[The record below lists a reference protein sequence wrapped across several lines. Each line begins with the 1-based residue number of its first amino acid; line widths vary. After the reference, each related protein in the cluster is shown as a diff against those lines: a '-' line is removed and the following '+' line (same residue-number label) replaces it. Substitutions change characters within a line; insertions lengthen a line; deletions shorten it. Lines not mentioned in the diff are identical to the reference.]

1 MTLSLTLIAVALIAA
16 AIGLLYAKW
25 RGEGLPKWVLTI
37 AVPLAWAC
45 LFVSATLWMQ
55 AYTPDF
61 GLSVGFLVFMSL
73 PLIIIGWQGYKGWA
87 SASLSHR
94 ERREKAPADL
104 TASPGK
110 GLRITARLLSCL
122 IAAPVMG
129 MAVGLLAWAYMPGH
143 GSTRYAWAVFFFTF
157 SFAIALIAGL
167 AAQRPWRAT
176 GLISLTAI
184 VSAGLV
190 SLPILNGSV

>member
-1 MTLSLTLIAVALIAA
+1 MTLLLTLIAIALIAA

-25 RGEGLPKWVLTI
+25 RGEGLPAFALGL
-37 AVPLAWAC
+37 AVPLAWAF
-45 LFVSATLWMQ
+45 LFVSAALWMR

-61 GLSVGFLVFMSL
+61 GLSVGFLFFMSL
-73 PLIIIGWQGYKGWA
+73 PLIIIGWQGYRGWK
-87 SASLSHR
+87 SAAPAR
-94 ERREKAPADL
+94 ERRERDAAEP

-122 IAAPVMG
+122 IAAPLTG
-129 MAVGLLAWAYMPGH
+129 MAMGLLAWAYMPGH
-143 GSTRYAWAVFFFTF
+143 GSTRYAWAVFFFTM
-157 SFAIALIAGL
+157 SFAVALIVAV

-176 GLISLTAI
+176 GLIVATGAAA
-184 VSAGLV
+184 SALV